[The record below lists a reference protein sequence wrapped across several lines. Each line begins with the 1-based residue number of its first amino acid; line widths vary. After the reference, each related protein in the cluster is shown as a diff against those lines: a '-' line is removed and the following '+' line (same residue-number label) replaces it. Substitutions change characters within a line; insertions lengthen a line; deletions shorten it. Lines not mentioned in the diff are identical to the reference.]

1 MDIPKPAA
9 FALIVL
15 HASVS
20 QTYERALPLLGHM
33 TLRRSAPRS
42 ESVALQPP
50 EPDY

>member
-15 HASVS
+15 HASAS
-20 QTYERALPLLGHM
+20 QTYERALPLIGHM

-42 ESVALQPP
+42 
-50 EPDY
+50 